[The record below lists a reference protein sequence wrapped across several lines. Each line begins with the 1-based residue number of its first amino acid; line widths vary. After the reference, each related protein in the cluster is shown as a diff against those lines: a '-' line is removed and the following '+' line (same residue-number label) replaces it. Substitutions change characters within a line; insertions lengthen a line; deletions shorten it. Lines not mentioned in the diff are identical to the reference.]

1 MGEINFAELL
11 QQVKAFSDSIV
22 GPVVLFLVPAIVT
35 AYFKLRKGIEKVKE
49 RIKKGWS
56 EKLRDWDAEFS
67 RRTLKE
73 ISFFMD
79 GIHTNPYCRADQIVY
94 LNLENGI
101 VGPSNIHSMF
111 LSVQAESSG
120 VSRCQ
125 PKAQTVQRVPYTE
138 MSLWC
143 NELEQN
149 GILRIPNVT
158 DSSFAKLK
166 IHEDAKSAIIVPV
179 FTKENYLAGMVVFN
193 YFDENFNHQ
202 ETTEKCEE
210 LIRSIKAFIEGQFLH
225 KEMARQDWIEQHHH

>member
-22 GPVVLFLVPAIVT
+22 GPVVLFLIPAIVT

-73 ISFFMD
+73 IGFFID
-79 GIHTNPYCRADQIVY
+79 GIHGNPYCRADQIVY
-94 LNLENGI
+94 INLENGI

-111 LSVQAESSG
+111 FSVQTESTG

-125 PKAQTVQRVPYTE
+125 PKATLIQRVPYVE
-138 MSLWC
+138 MSLWSHKM
-143 NELEQN
+143 EEE
-149 GILRIPNVT
+149 GILRIENVAESPFK
-158 DSSFAKLK
+158 DLK
-166 IHEDAKSAIIVPV
+166 IHADAKSAIVIPV

-193 YFDENFNHQ
+193 YFDEHWNFQ
-202 ETTEKCEE
+202 ESTEKCEE

-225 KEMARQDWIEQHHH
+225 KEMARQDWIETHHH